1 MPYLNYKMQGEFTVK
16 KDISKIV
23 FVAVCAVLICTIG
36 FCLGRFTYKLNN
48 TEKTHYC
55 LVKPIVYDAYTG
67 EPLANATVIN
77 TADGK
82 AYTTDSS
89 GSTDWIAVYYSEN
102 EETKLCTFIARTD
115 GYKTTLLYMVCE
127 TGTEPLDGPM
137 IYMFEGASKSD
148 IVSMVYSPSDEYAQ
162 ELTRRFVQMP

>member
-1 MPYLNYKMQGEFTVK
+1 MK

-23 FVAVCAVLICTIG
+23 FIVVCAVLVCTIG
-36 FCLGRFTYKLNN
+36 FCLGRLTYKLKN
-48 TEKTHYC
+48 TSKTHYC

-82 AYTTDSS
+82 TYATDSS
-89 GSTDWIAVYYSEN
+89 GSTDWIAVYYSEG
-102 EETKLCTFIARTD
+102 EETKLSTFIARLD

-137 IYMFEGASKSD
+137 IYMFEGASKSET
-148 IVSMVYSPSDEYAQ
+148 VSMVYSPSDKYADKLM
-162 ELTRRFVQMP
+162 ERFVKKP